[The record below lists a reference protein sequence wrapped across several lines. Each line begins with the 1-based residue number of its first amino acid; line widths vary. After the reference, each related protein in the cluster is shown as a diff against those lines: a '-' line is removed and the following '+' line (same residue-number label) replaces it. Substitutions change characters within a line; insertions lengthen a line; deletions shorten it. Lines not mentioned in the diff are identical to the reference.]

1 MSRAITYHFV
11 EGERGIVSQR
21 IDRTRTPIGANC
33 SAGSQVIFSR
43 RECTRRMVKLMF
55 SNRATVFDQ
64 APIVLL
70 AAECTAHWHLASAKH
85 DEIAGLSVELGFQVA
100 ARGRT
105 RELDAS
111 LDAHRGTPLSTLACR
126 CVTSASLSVEKQ
138 TRSGK
143 PLIVFALPA
152 CSTWFSLGD
161 GRTMGP
167 VRGPQRTQ
175 LLLELHLLQQRVGE
189 QLAKSNILAL
199 QLLECADLL
208 PRREGG
214 KAACVDF

>member
-43 RECTRRMVKLMF
+43 RECTRRMVRLMF

-70 AAECTAHWHLASAKH
+70 TAECAAHWHLASAKH

-105 RELDAS
+105 RELDAG
-111 LDAHRGTPLSTLACR
+111 LDAHRGTPSSTLACR
-126 CVTSASLSVEKQ
+126 CVTSALLSVENRARFSSEKNEGSEGI
-138 TRSGK
+138 T
-143 PLIVFALPA
+143 
-152 CSTWFSLGD
+152 STMTLDTSLHGQSSPD
-161 GRTMGP
+161 CVCGSQP
-167 VRGPQRTQ
+167 V
-175 LLLELHLLQQRVGE
+175 
-189 QLAKSNILAL
+189 
-199 QLLECADLL
+199 
-208 PRREGG
+208 
-214 KAACVDF
+214 

>member
-43 RECTRRMVKLMF
+43 RECTRRMVRLMF

-70 AAECTAHWHLASAKH
+70 TAECAAHWHLASAKH
-85 DEIAGLSVELGFQVA
+85 DEIAG
-100 ARGRT
+100 RGRT
-105 RELDAS
+105 RELDAG

-143 PLIVFALPA
+143 APDCVFAP
-152 CSTWFSLGD
+152 SLLS
-161 GRTMGP
+161 
-167 VRGPQRTQ
+167 VVQ
-175 LLLELHLLQQRVGE
+175 
-189 QLAKSNILAL
+189 
-199 QLLECADLL
+199 
-208 PRREGG
+208 PRRRSHHGSCARPATH
-214 KAACVDF
+214 AAPPRASSSPAARR